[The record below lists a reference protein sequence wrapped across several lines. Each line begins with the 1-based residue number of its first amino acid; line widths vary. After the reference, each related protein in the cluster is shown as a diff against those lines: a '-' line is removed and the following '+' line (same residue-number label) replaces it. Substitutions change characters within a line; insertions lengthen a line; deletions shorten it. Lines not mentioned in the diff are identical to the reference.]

1 MQSMIGFGK
10 DKKKLKVV
18 STKFGFGILMGVS
31 WCIIAAASVFQSG
44 QGLPRCFLHSTGC
57 DPCFGYDRRS

>member
-1 MQSMIGFGK
+1 MQSMIGFSK

-31 WCIIAAASVFQSG
+31 CCIIAAASVFQSG
-44 QGLPRCFLHSTGC
+44 QGFPRCFSHSTGY